1 MSIFPPPNSRLS
13 LYGVS
18 RVFGRVAFVAAC
30 LCAFSGFEAYG
41 KAANIS
47 KDGIRYRTD
56 ANNTEC
62 YVYSLANGGKYV
74 GDIVIPSSIVSST
87 YGELPVVGV
96 YQSAFSDCVDLTSV
110 TLPESVTAIGNYA
123 FDTCEKLK
131 TVVMPGVKQIGHWT
145 FRNCY
150 ELENLTFSDK
160 LEWIGNFCFDKNHA
174 QTIVDLP
181 ASITQLY
188 GFIWEGCPNL
198 TTFICRATTPP
209 PVKKGELDGE
219 EIYTI
224 FDDNNYHYVN
234 DVYVGRK
241 LYVPDEAV
249 ADYRTAGGWNQFYP
263 EIYPLSEYSGVE
275 DVVADA
281 GAVSEIKVVGK
292 GAIAVTATEATRIVI
307 VNIAGELLKDMNVA
321 AGTTTVSGLPSGIL
335 LVNGKKVAL

>member
-1 MSIFPPPNSRLS
+1 MAYP
-13 LYGVS
+13 
-18 RVFGRVAFVAAC
+18 VFWPCCVCCRMFMRI
-30 LCAFSGFEAYG
+30 SGFEAYG

-160 LEWIGNFCFDKNHA
+160 LEWIGNFCFDKTMHR
-174 QTIVDLP
+174 Q
-181 ASITQLY
+181 
-188 GFIWEGCPNL
+188 
-198 TTFICRATTPP
+198 
-209 PVKKGELDGE
+209 
-219 EIYTI
+219 
-224 FDDNNYHYVN
+224 
-234 DVYVGRK
+234 
-241 LYVPDEAV
+241 
-249 ADYRTAGGWNQFYP
+249 
-263 EIYPLSEYSGVE
+263 
-275 DVVADA
+275 
-281 GAVSEIKVVGK
+281 
-292 GAIAVTATEATRIVI
+292 
-307 VNIAGELLKDMNVA
+307 
-321 AGTTTVSGLPSGIL
+321 
-335 LVNGKKVAL
+335 